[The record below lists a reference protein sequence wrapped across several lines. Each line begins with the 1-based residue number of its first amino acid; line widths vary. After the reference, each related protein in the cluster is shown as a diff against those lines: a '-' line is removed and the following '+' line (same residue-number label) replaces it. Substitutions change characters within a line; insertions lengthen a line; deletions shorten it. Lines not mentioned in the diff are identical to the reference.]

1 MSGATAPPAPA
12 RRRAPSDVRQAVV
25 QTGFEAR
32 AYWRNPAAA
41 IFTFALPLAFLFIF
55 AGSIGS
61 TKVPG
66 LHGVS
71 FEQYYVPSI
80 LCYGL
85 IAACFSNLAVTM
97 VFRRDQGILKR
108 VRGTPIA
115 PWSYLGASILNST
128 VVSFLLAAVTITA
141 GVVLFS
147 VPVPHQVLPIIV
159 DLVVGAGAFCAL
171 GLAVTVVIP
180 NADAAPPMINIVMLV
195 LLFISGTFFYVKPKS
210 GLAHVANFFPISHL
224 VRALLAAIVPQ
235 PGVSAWQWHNLL
247 IVAIWGAAGLLVAVR
262 RFRWEST
269 RG

>member
-1 MSGATAPPAPA
+1 VSAATAATAPL
-12 RRRAPSDVRQAVV
+12 RRRPPGDLRQAIV

-61 TKVPG
+61 SKVPG

-80 LCYGL
+80 LSYGL

-108 VRGTPIA
+108 VRGTPI
-115 PWSYLGASILNST
+115 PSWSYFGGAILNST
-128 VVSFLLAAVTITA
+128 IVSFLLAAVTITA
-141 GVVLFS
+141 GVVLFN
-147 VPVPHQVLPIIV
+147 VPVPHQVLPIVV
-159 DLVVGAGAFCAL
+159 DLVVGALSFCAL

-195 LLFISGTFFYVKPKS
+195 LLFISGTFFYVKPNS
-210 GLAHVANFFPISHL
+210 GLARVANIFPIAHL

-235 PGVSAWQWHNLL
+235 PGVPVWQWRNLL
-247 IVAIWGAAGLLVAVR
+247 VVAVWGAAGLVVAVR

-269 RG
+269 RS

>member
-1 MSGATAPPAPA
+1 MNDA
-12 RRRAPSDVRQAVV
+12 RLLVTQAGYE
-25 QTGFEAR
+25 QR
-32 AYWRNPAAA
+32 SYWRNPASA

-61 TKVPG
+61 QKVPG
-66 LHGVS
+66 LEGVT

-80 LCYGL
+80 LTYGL
-85 IAACFSNLAVTM
+85 IAACFSNLAITM

-108 VRGTPIA
+108 VRGTPIPA
-115 PWSYLGASILNST
+115 WGYLGGSIVNST
-128 VVSFLLAAVTITA
+128 AVSFLLAAVTITA
-141 GVVLFS
+141 GVLLFN

-159 DLVVGAGAFCAL
+159 DLIVGAGAFCAL

-195 LLFISGTFFYVKPKS
+195 LLFISGTFFYVKPSS

-235 PGVSAWQWHNLL
+235 PGVPAWQWHDLL
-247 IVAIWGAAGLLVAVR
+247 LVAIWGLAGLVFAIR

-269 RG
+269 KG